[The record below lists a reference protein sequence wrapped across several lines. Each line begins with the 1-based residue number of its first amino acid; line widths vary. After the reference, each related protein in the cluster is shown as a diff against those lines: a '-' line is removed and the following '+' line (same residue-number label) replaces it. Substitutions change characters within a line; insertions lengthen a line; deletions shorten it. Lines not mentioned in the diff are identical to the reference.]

1 MTTAEKNALKAKA
14 LEDCV
19 AALRHIVR
27 HNGAALS
34 AKASLAEVAEHCT
47 EVNRDRV
54 ATMWQDINTI
64 DRVKHIL
71 RNFPVDH
78 TIKQHNLPV
87 ELIKPEGLTTEQVAA
102 LAVNDPTVA
111 VAEYNL
117 ETTDENGK
125 VIIPRRD
132 WAVVR
137 ITKTGAE
144 ILSYGGGFYQG
155 YTQYTTSE
163 EVTEEVTDETTG
175 ETTTQTVTVNHY
187 SYVQEGDTELLLKAL
202 ESEDAAW
209 LAESWKA
216 ALDGTLKSYTEGG
229 QEFYTVPCELPGDLS
244 QLILIRYKR
253 VAADGSAMDY
263 LEYSLTDNSCDVSN
277 EGMVALPHGSWL
289 IYDNSNLESAPKA
302 LLVPKSLVDEGDVRL
317 TGVEIVYNELVSGL
331 ARLRLVGDS
340 FGDEYIVSTQDF
352 YTGQG
357 GTWTE

>member
-1 MTTAEKNALKAKA
+1 MTTAEKNALKAAA
-14 LEDCV
+14 LEKCV
-19 AALRHIVR
+19 TDLRRIVR

-47 EVNRDRV
+47 ELNHDRV

-71 RNFPVDH
+71 RNFPEKRTGSNH
-78 TIKQHNLPV
+78 FLPV
-87 ELIKPEGLTTEQVAA
+87 ELLKIPDMTTEQVAE

-111 VAEYNL
+111 VAEYNM
-117 ETTDENGK
+117 ETTDENGA

-137 ITKTGAE
+137 LTKKGAE
-144 ILSYGGGFYQG
+144 ILSYGGGFYQS
-155 YTQYTTSE
+155 YAQHSTSE
-163 EVTEEVTDETTG
+163 DVTNEAG
-175 ETTTQTVTVNHY
+175 ETTTVKHY
-187 SYVQEGDTELLLKAL
+187 NYVQEGDTELLLKAL
-202 ESEDAAW
+202 EAEEAAW
-209 LAESWKA
+209 LSESWSA
-216 ALDGTLKSYTEGG
+216 ELHSGLESYTEGG
-229 QEFYTVPCELPGDLS
+229 ETFYVVPCELPGDLN
-244 QLILIRYKR
+244 QLVLIRYKR
-253 VAADGSAMDY
+253 VAADGSAMDD

-289 IYDNSNLESAPKA
+289 IFDNSNLESAPKA

-340 FGDEYIVSTQDF
+340 FGDEYIVSTQEF

>member
-1 MTTAEKNALKAKA
+1 MTTAEKNALKAAA
-14 LEDCV
+14 LEKCV
-19 AALRHIVR
+19 TDLRRIVR

-47 EVNRDRV
+47 ELNHDRV

-71 RNFPVDH
+71 RNFPEKRTGNNH
-78 TIKQHNLPV
+78 FLPV
-87 ELIKPEGLTTEQVAA
+87 ELLKIPDMTTEQVAE

-111 VAEYNL
+111 VAEYNM
-117 ETTDENGK
+117 ETTDENGAA
-125 VIIPRRD
+125 IIPRRD

-137 ITKTGAE
+137 LTKKGAE
-144 ILSYGGGFYQG
+144 ILSYGGGFYQS
-155 YTQYTTSE
+155 YAQHSTS
-163 EVTEEVTDETTG
+163 EEVTDETGAAT
-175 ETTTQTVTVNHY
+175 TVTHY
-187 SYVQEGDTELLLKAL
+187 SYVQEGDAELLLKAL
-202 ESEDAAW
+202 EAEEAAW
-209 LAESWKA
+209 LADSWSA
-216 ALDGTLKSYTEGG
+216 ELHSGLESYTEGG
-229 QEFYTVPCELPGDLS
+229 ETFYVVPCELPGDLN
-244 QLILIRYKR
+244 QLVLIRYER
-253 VAADGSAMDY
+253 VAADGSDMAD
-263 LEYSLTDNSCDVSN
+263 LEYSLTVNSCDISN

-289 IYDNSNLESAPKA
+289 IFDNSNLESAPKA

-331 ARLRLVGDS
+331 ARLRLAGDS

>member
-1 MTTAEKNALKAKA
+1 MTTAEKNALKA
-14 LEDCV
+14 
-19 AALRHIVR
+19 AALDKCVTDLRRIVR

-47 EVNRDRV
+47 DVDRDRV

-64 DRVKHIL
+64 DRVKNIL
-71 RNFPVDH
+71 RNFPVDR
-78 TIKQHNLPV
+78 TIKQHTMPI

-111 VAEYNL
+111 VTEYNL

-125 VIIPRRD
+125 IIIPRRD

-137 ITKTGAE
+137 ITKAGAE
-144 ILSYGGGFYQG
+144 ILSYGGGFYQA
-155 YTQYTTSE
+155 YVQHSTSE
-163 EVTEEVTDETTG
+163 EVSDDTG
-175 ETTTQTVTVNHY
+175 ATTTVTHY

-216 ALDGTLKSYTEGG
+216 ALHSGLESYTEGG

-253 VAADGSAMDY
+253 VAADGSAMDD

>member
-1 MTTAEKNALKAKA
+1 MTTAEKNALKAAA
-14 LEDCV
+14 LEKCV
-19 AALRHIVR
+19 ADLRRIVR

-47 EVNRDRV
+47 DLNHDRV

-64 DRVKHIL
+64 DRVKSIL
-71 RNFPVDH
+71 RNFPVNYD
-78 TIKQHNLPV
+78 IRQHRLPI

-111 VAEYNL
+111 VAEYNM
-117 ETTDENGK
+117 ETTDENGA
-125 VIIPRRD
+125 VTIPRRD

-137 ITKTGAE
+137 LTKKGAE
-144 ILSYGGGFYQG
+144 IMSYGGGFYQS
-155 YTQYTTSE
+155 YAQHSTSE

-202 ESEDAAW
+202 ESEEAAW
-209 LAESWKA
+209 LADSWSA
-216 ALDGTLKSYTEGG
+216 ELHSGLEGYTEGG
-229 QEFYTVPCELPGDLS
+229 ETFYVVPCELPGDLN
-244 QLILIRYKR
+244 QLVLIRYER
-253 VAADGSAMDY
+253 VAADGSDMAD
-263 LEYSLTDNSCDVSN
+263 LDYSLTVNSCDISN

-289 IYDNSNLESAPKA
+289 IFDNSNLESAPKA

>member
-1 MTTAEKNALKAKA
+1 MTTAEKNALKAA
-14 LEDCV
+14 VLEDCV
-19 AALRHIVR
+19 ANLRHIVR

-47 EVNRDRV
+47 ELNRDRV

-64 DRVKHIL
+64 DRVKSIL
-71 RNFPVDH
+71 RNFPEER
-78 TIKQHNLPV
+78 TIKNHTLPV
-87 ELIKPEGLTTEQVAA
+87 ELVKIPGMTTEQAAA

-111 VAEYNL
+111 VAEYNM
-117 ETTDENGK
+117 ETTDENGA
-125 VIIPRRD
+125 VVVPRRD

-137 ITKTGAE
+137 LTKKGAE

-155 YTQYTTSE
+155 YAQYSTSE
-163 EVTEEVTDETTG
+163 DVTDEAG
-175 ETTTQTVTVNHY
+175 ETTTVTHY

-202 ESEDAAW
+202 EAEEAAW
-209 LAESWKA
+209 LSESWSAELSA
-216 ALDGTLKSYTEGG
+216 ALESYTEGG

-244 QLILIRYKR
+244 QLILIRYER
-253 VAADGSAMDY
+253 VAADGSEMPD